1 MPWALPR
8 RYLQIP
14 SAVPLLLCWVSPGAG
29 TSLMGQ
35 QQHVTVPNLALMFSL
50 PSPARSMTSSS
61 SPRLAE
67 QRRTWT

>member
-14 SAVPLLLCWVSPGAG
+14 SAAPLLLCWVSPED

-35 QQHVTVPNLALMFSL
+35 RQDVTVPSLARMFSL
-50 PSPARSMTSSS
+50 PFPTHSVTS
-61 SPRLAE
+61 
-67 QRRTWT
+67 

>member
-14 SAVPLLLCWVSPGAG
+14 SAAPLLLCWVSPGED

-35 QQHVTVPNLALMFSL
+35 
-50 PSPARSMTSSS
+50 
-61 SPRLAE
+61 
-67 QRRTWT
+67 W